1 MKSIKMKSAFIRVPV
16 CFSLILMAGLVLSCA
31 VNPVT
36 GKKEVMFMSEEQEIA
51 LGKQS
56 DPSIVAMYG
65 LYQDDKLQKFI
76 DNKGQAMAKISHRPN
91 LAYEFKILD
100 SPVVNAFALPGG
112 YIYFTR
118 GILAHFNNEAEF
130 AGVLGHEIGHVT
142 ARHSAKQ
149 QTKATIAQILFI
161 GGLVVSPAFRNFAN
175 EAQQGMQLLFLK
187 YSRDNESQS
196 DELGV
201 QYSTEIGYD
210 AHEMAGFF
218 NTLNQMR
225 LGTEAESLPT
235 FLSTHPD
242 PYDRFKKVNQLADKA
257 QQNIPT
263 GALQV
268 NRDSYLE
275 MIDGIIYGDDPKQG
289 YVENNMFYHPEMR
302 FQFPVPGG
310 WQTMNT
316 PSQVQMAPSD
326 GSAMMLLTL
335 TEATSL
341 DAAADST
348 LQKYGLT
355 LVERKKQTLN
365 SMPVLAMVSDQMNEQ
380 TGQNIRILTYF
391 ISYRNLIF
399 TFHGL
404 AEKENF
410 DGQVSTFNQTMRNF
424 KVLNDA
430 AKINKKPDRIS
441 IRKAKSTGTLKNL
454 LQSSNVTEDRLQEHA
469 LINGMELEE
478 TISAGSLYKVIVK

>member
-1 MKSIKMKSAFIRVPV
+1 MFNLLGSKVFR
-16 CFSLILMAGLVLSCA
+16 FLSLVVVALIIGSCA

-56 DPSIVAMYG
+56 DPQIVAMYG
-65 LYQDDKLQKFI
+65 LYQDNQLQKFI
-76 DNKGQAMAKISHRPN
+76 NEKGQEMASVSHRPN
-91 LAYEFKILD
+91 LNYEFKILD

-112 YIYFTR
+112 YVYFTR

-201 QYSTEIGYD
+201 QYSTKIGYD
-210 AHEMAGFF
+210 AHQMADFF

-225 LGTEAESLPT
+225 VGTEAESLPT

-242 PYDRFKKVNQLADKA
+242 PYDRYKKVSQLADKA
-257 QQNIPT
+257 QAKANP
-263 GALQV
+263 ADFKV
-268 NRDSYLE
+268 NRNSYLK

-302 FQFPVPGG
+302 FQFPIPSG

-326 GSAMMLLTL
+326 GTAMMLLTL
-335 TEATSL
+335 TQANTL
-341 DAAADST
+341 QAAADST

-355 LVERKKQTLN
+355 QVERKTLTLN
-365 SMPVLAMVSDQMNEQ
+365 GMQVLAMVSDQANQQ
-380 TGQNIRILTYF
+380 TGQTIRILTYF
-391 ISYRNLIF
+391 ISYRDLIF

-404 AEKENF
+404 AEKANF
-410 DGQVSTFNQTMRNF
+410 DGQVSNFNQTMRNF
-424 KVLNDA
+424 KVLTDQS
-430 AKINKKPDRIS
+430 KINKKPDRIS
-441 IRKAKSTGTLKNL
+441 VRTANKSST
-454 LQSSNVTEDRLQEHA
+454 LQSLLVAAKIPEDQFHEHA
-469 LINGMELEE
+469 IINGMELDSQV
-478 TISAGSLYKVIVK
+478 SAGDLYKVIVK

>member
-1 MKSIKMKSAFIRVPV
+1 MGFLAMISIFLFV
-16 CFSLILMAGLVLSCA
+16 GSCA

-51 LGKQS
+51 MGKQA

-65 LYQDDKLQKFI
+65 LYQNDKLQKFI
-76 DNKGQAMAKISHRPN
+76 DQKGQEMAKISHRPN
-91 LAYEFKILD
+91 LNYEFKILD

-112 YIYFTR
+112 YVYFTR

-201 QYSTEIGYD
+201 QYSTQIGYD

-225 LGTEAESLPT
+225 VGTEAESLPT

-257 QQNIPT
+257 QQNIPA
-263 GALQV
+263 GSLQV
-268 NRDSYLE
+268 NRDQYLK
-275 MIDGIIYGDDPKQG
+275 MIDGIIYGNDPKQG
-289 YVENNMFYHPEMR
+289 YVENNVFYHPEMR
-302 FQFPVPGG
+302 FQFPIPAG

-326 GSAMMLLTL
+326 GTAMMLLTL
-335 TEATSL
+335 TQANSL
-341 DAAADST
+341 QAASDST

-355 LVERKKQTLN
+355 VVERKNLTLN
-365 SMPVLAMVSDQMNEQ
+365 GMPVLAMVSDQANQQ
-380 TGQNIRILTYF
+380 TGQTIRILTYF
-391 ISYRNLIF
+391 ISYQNLIF

-404 AEKENF
+404 AELANF
-410 DGQVSTFNQTMRNF
+410 DAKVSYFNQSMRNF
-424 KVLNDA
+424 SVLNDP

-441 IRKAKSTGTLKNL
+441 VRTAGKTASLQNHLQTAK
-454 LQSSNVTEDRLQEHA
+454 VPEDRMKEHA
-469 LINGMELEE
+469 LINGLALDA
-478 TISAGSLYKVIVK
+478 TVNKGSLYKVIVK